1 MKAAIAGA
9 GIGGL
14 AAGLALARAGLEV
27 EICEQA
33 PVISEVGAGIQIS
46 PNGMRALDSLGVTDA
61 LEATLFEPEAISM
74 RIGQTGRL
82 IFSLPMKGY
91 AERRWGARFC
101 QVHRADLQEV
111 LRAACIEAGVVIR
124 TGAKITGY
132 VRERGGASFYVEDGA
147 RVFGDILIGADGLH
161 SVTRAQVAGPDRARF
176 TGNMAWRCVM
186 PLELL
191 GEDAPPPEGCIWAGP
206 GRHAVTTRIR
216 GGNLVN
222 FVGIV
227 EQEERKEEGWSIEGS
242 REAAVQ
248 DFAGWVPQVQRILA
262 HAEPINRWALF
273 DRPALSTWSDGPVTL
288 LGDAAH
294 PMLPSMA
301 QGAVQ
306 ALEDAVILAAC
317 LCESDDKLSALAKYE
332 TVRRD
337 RTARVQRRSAENLRL
352 FHKSG
357 LSQLSSYL
365 PIWAAARLSPAII
378 QGRQDWIYRYDPTA
392 VV

>member
-306 ALEDAVILAAC
+306 GLEDAVILAAC

-365 PIWAAARLSPAII
+365 PIWA
-378 QGRQDWIYRYDPTA
+378 
-392 VV
+392 